1 LERIFKGETTMTLS
15 MTAKRFGLRSL
26 ALLLLLIA
34 STELCAQTGRNV
46 HNTSYRIGFLGSHAA
61 EVLAWGQCPEEARD
75 DCAVATAT
83 ADGKLFLNV
92 RADAATHERIARALA
107 EKDRPLTQSF
117 QITLLVA
124 SNRRGAS
131 GSELAPGVQKAV
143 EELRELVPYE
153 SYEVLDTLWLRGTA
167 GDLMRGRLV
176 GKNEIGHEMVLRFRA
191 LGGPDSKDLFVDG
204 FSLTEEPGNNLQ
216 KPGGGSRG
224 PRRVLDTSFGLKSGQ
239 TIVIGTSKL
248 DGGEESLVVLLTA
261 VPAK

>member
-1 LERIFKGETTMTLS
+1 MTLS
-15 MTAKRFGLRSL
+15 RKARRFGLRSL

-34 STELCAQTGRNV
+34 STDVRAQTGRNV

-61 EVLAWGQCPEEARD
+61 EVLAWEQCPEEARD
-75 DCAVATAT
+75 DCAVATT
-83 ADGKLFLNV
+83 TDDGRLFLNV

-107 EKDRPLTQSF
+107 GKDRPLTQSF

-124 SNRRGAS
+124 GDKPGTAGA
-131 GSELAPGVQKAV
+131 ELASAVRKAV
-143 EELRELVPYE
+143 DELRELVPYE

-167 GDLMRGRLV
+167 GNLMRGRLV
-176 GKNEIGHEMVLRFRA
+176 GRDETGHELLLRFRA
-191 LGGPDSKDLFVDG
+191 LGGPDSKDLFVDN

-216 KPGGGSRG
+216 KPGGGTRG

-248 DGGEESLVVLLTA
+248 DGGEESLVILLTS